1 MTLLVIGI
9 LLWMGAHLFKRI
21 MPDARAA
28 LGSKGQGLV
37 ALALVASIV
46 LMVLGYRGAECV
58 NVWYPP
64 SYMTHVNNLLVLIG
78 IWAMSPAGTKGML
91 LSRVRHPMLMGFRLW
106 ALSHLLV
113 NGDQA
118 SIVLFGGLLIWGV
131 VEVVVINRAEPD
143 WTPRTDGSLA
153 KDGMFFVASLVLMA
167 AIGYVHGLI
176 GPSPFP
182 G

>member
-46 LMVLGYRGAECV
+46 LMVLGYRGAEFV